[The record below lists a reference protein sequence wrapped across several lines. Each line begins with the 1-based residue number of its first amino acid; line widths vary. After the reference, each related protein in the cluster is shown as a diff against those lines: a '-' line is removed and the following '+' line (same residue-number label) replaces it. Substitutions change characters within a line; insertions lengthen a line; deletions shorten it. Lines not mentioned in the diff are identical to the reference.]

1 MAQRK
6 NALVALGG
14 NAPWRGAG
22 PDQTI
27 RAALSEAGA
36 EGLAL
41 RAASRIYRT
50 PAYPPGSGP
59 DYANAAAVLDLP
71 EGMTPDEVLAALH
84 RIEARFDRERVQR
97 WGARTL
103 DIDLLAVGDAVLPDR
118 AGFDRWRS
126 LPPDRQRI
134 EAPDRLILPHPRLQD
149 RAFVLVPL
157 AEIAADWRHPVLGKT
172 VAEMLSDLPEADRSA
187 VIAL

>member
-1 MAQRK
+1 MARRK

-14 NAPWRGAG
+14 NAPWANAA

-27 RAALSEAGA
+27 RAALSAAGA

-59 DYANAAAVLDLP
+59 DYANAAALFDLP
-71 EGMTPDEVLAALH
+71 EGMTPDEVLVALH
-84 RIEARFDRERVQR
+84 RIESRFGRERVQR

-103 DIDLLAVGDAVLPDR
+103 DIDLLAVGDAVHPDR
-118 AGFDRWRS
+118 AGFDRWRN

-134 EAPDRLILPHPRLQD
+134 EAPGRLILPHPRLQD

-172 VAEMLSDLPEADRSA
+172 VAEMLSDLPEADRLA